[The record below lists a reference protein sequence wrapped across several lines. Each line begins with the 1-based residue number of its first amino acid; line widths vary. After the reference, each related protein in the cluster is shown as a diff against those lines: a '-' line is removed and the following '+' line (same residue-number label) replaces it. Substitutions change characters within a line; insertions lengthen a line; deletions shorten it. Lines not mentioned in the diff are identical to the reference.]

1 VFHLIAFLG
10 DTVSEDAAGRVL
22 GSGLRDQG
30 ESVVLGAFGTRSDEA
45 DETDDGLLT
54 TAGTDPSGDDVDD
67 LLVRAEEAVGQLH
80 AVVLVLAGPSAMTA
94 GDLAGLDPTRWR
106 QSVEVP
112 LEQTLACFQG
122 AYRRLRTCGGGL
134 VVLVPT
140 LALVGAP
147 GFVPWATVAEGQRSL
162 AKAAARAW
170 GREGITVNCVA
181 VRGSLLRSPGDD
193 PPDRPGQPPPSL
205 GPLPGLRLDVA
216 PVVSALVSGGWAA
229 VTGATIAVDG
239 GVWMTP

>member
-1 VFHLIAFLG
+1 MIAVLG
-10 DTVSEDAAGRVL
+10 DTESVDAAGRVL

-30 ESVVLGAFGTRSDEA
+30 ESVALGAFGRRPREA

-54 TAGTDPSGDDVDD
+54 TAGPEITGDDVDD
-67 LLVRAEEAVGQLH
+67 LLVRAEEAVGPLH
-80 AVVLVLAGPSAMTA
+80 AVVLVLAGQSAMTA
-94 GDLAGLDPTRWR
+94 GDLAGLDPTHWR

-122 AYRRLRTCGGGL
+122 AYRRLRTRGGGL
-134 VVLVPT
+134 VVLVPS

-162 AKAAARAW
+162 AKTAARAW
-170 GREGITVNCVA
+170 GHEGITVNCVA
-181 VRGSLLRSPGDD
+181 VPGSLLRRPGEDL
-193 PPDRPGQPPPSL
+193 PDRAGQPPPSL
-205 GPLPGLRLDVA
+205 GRSPGLRLDVA
-216 PVVSALVSGGWAA
+216 PVVSSLVSGGWAT
-229 VTGATIAVDG
+229 VTGATVAVDG

>member
-1 VFHLIAFLG
+1 MIAVLG
-10 DTVSEDAAGRVL
+10 DTVVEDAAGRVL

-30 ESVVLGAFGTRSDEA
+30 ESVVLGAFGTRSHET
-45 DETDDGLLT
+45 DETDVRLLT
-54 TAGTDPSGDDVDD
+54 TASPEISGDDVDD
-67 LLVRAEEAVGQLH
+67 LLGRAEEAVGQLH

-94 GDLAGLDPTRWR
+94 GNLSGLDPTRWH

-112 LEQTLACFQG
+112 LAQTLACFQG
-122 AYRRLRTCGGGL
+122 AYRRLRTGGGGL

-140 LALVGAP
+140 LALVGAS
-147 GFVPWATVAEGQRSL
+147 GFVPWATVSEGQRSL

-170 GREGITVNCVA
+170 GHEGISVNCVA
-181 VRGSLLRSPGDD
+181 VPGSLLLSPGGD

-205 GPLPGLRLDVA
+205 GRLPGLRLDVA

-229 VTGATIAVDG
+229 VTGATVAVDG